1 MCLSAPVSFTLSAAL
16 IVTSCFLLTKARS
29 KKLWPLAFIPL
40 FFGMQQASEGVVWLK
55 IPSLQEDAKNV
66 FLFFAYSFWPFWVPL
81 SLWFAE
87 PKSSQKQ
94 GLSFLV
100 GTGFTIA
107 VFLLALIPS
116 TEALF
121 YTFSIH
127 YKQESSLETFSGLG
141 MFFYVLSTI
150 GPLFISSLRFSK
162 LFGLIIFM
170 IALFLFLIDRYTFV
184 SLWCFFA
191 AALSPLIFL
200 LIRKQGAKNL

>member
-55 IPSLQEDAKNV
+55 IPSLQENAKNV
-66 FLFFAYSFWPFWVPL
+66 FLFFAYSFWPFWIPL
-81 SLWFAE
+81 AFWLAE
-87 PKSSQKQ
+87 PKTLQKQ

-100 GTGFTIA
+100 GIGFTIGA
-107 VFLLALIPS
+107 LLLVLIPS

-121 YTFSIH
+121 HTFSIH
-127 YKQESSLETFSGLG
+127 YKQENAPASLSILG
-141 MFFYVLSTI
+141 IFLYALSTI

-162 LFGLIIFM
+162 ILGFIILIT
-170 IALFLFLIDRYTFV
+170 ALAIFLIDRYIFV

-200 LIRKQGAKNL
+200 LVRKNPAKNL